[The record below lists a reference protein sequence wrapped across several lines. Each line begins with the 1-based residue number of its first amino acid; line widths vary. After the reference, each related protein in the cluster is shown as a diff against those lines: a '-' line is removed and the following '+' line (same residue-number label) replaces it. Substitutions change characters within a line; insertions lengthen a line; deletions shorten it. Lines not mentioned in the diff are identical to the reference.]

1 MPIPLFRL
9 AFCRPVTGACVSYE
23 TAVSDNQDAF
33 RGEGWVDEQRLV
45 IAGGSVAGLATA
57 LAAGRKG
64 IRSVVLER
72 DGAPLADSPEAA
84 FEVSRRG
91 APQAHQGHGF
101 LARFTVVLRER
112 FPDLLDALLEAGA
125 HSLPLTRDLGE
136 PMPGDEDLAIL
147 ALRRTTLEWVLR
159 RAALA
164 EPHVELRNDVAVAGV
179 VAAGD
184 EGPVPHIVGAR
195 LDTGEVLDASAVVA
209 ATGRRG
215 DVPAW
220 LGELGVEVPETEVD
234 TRLVYLTRWYRR
246 PDDHIEQLP
255 PRLGGDLVW
264 LKYLAVPCD
273 AGTFSITLAVP
284 RDDAELRKS
293 LADAERFDQACRM
306 LTGPRELFADA
317 PMTPITEVLPMGGLV
332 NRIRRFVDRDGE
344 PRVTGFHAVGDA
356 HTCTNPLYGRGCSL
370 AFVQATLLAD
380 ALVEHA
386 ADPAAQVTAYEA
398 GSAREVEPWYHA
410 AVQMDAYRI
419 PQPGST
425 DADGS
430 AAGGAGGGESPTD
443 LFTRV
448 VIEGGTDP
456 IIGRAII
463 RVFNL
468 LALPQEL
475 LTDTELMARV
485 APILAKPAPAERPA
499 LEGPTRE
506 ELLA

>member
-1 MPIPLFRL
+1 M
-9 AFCRPVTGACVSYE
+9 
-23 TAVSDNQDAF
+23 
-33 RGEGWVDEQRLV
+33 
-45 IAGGSVAGLATA
+45 AGLAMA
-57 LAAGRKG
+57 LAAGRQG
-64 IRSVVLER
+64 IRSIVVER
-72 DGAPLADSPEAA
+72 DAAPLADSPEAA
-84 FEVSRRG
+84 FQATRRG
-91 APQAHQGHGF
+91 APQVHQSHGF

-112 FPDLLDALLEAGA
+112 FPDLLDALLAAGA

-164 EPHVELRNDVAVAGV
+164 DRHVELRNDAAVVGLV
-179 VAAGD
+179 GEGAA
-184 EGPVPHIVGAR
+184 GPVPHVTGAR

-209 ATGRRG
+209 STGRRG

-220 LGELGVEVPETEVD
+220 LAELGVEVPETEVD
-234 TRLVYLTRWYRR
+234 TRLVYLTRWYQR
-246 PDDHIEQLP
+246 PDDHVEQLP
-255 PRLGGDLVW
+255 PRLGGDLQW

-273 AGTFSITLAVP
+273 GGTFSITLAVP
-284 RDDAELRKS
+284 RDDSELRRTLS
-293 LADAERFDQACRM
+293 DPERFDQTCRM
-306 LTGPRELFADA
+306 LTGPKELFDDA
-317 PMTPITEVLPMGGLV
+317 PMRPITDVLPMGGLV
-332 NRIRRFVDRDGE
+332 NRIRRFVDRDGA
-344 PRVTGFHAVGDA
+344 PLVTGFHAVGDA

-386 ADPAAQVTAYEA
+386 GDQAAQVVAYEQ

-410 AVQMDAYRI
+410 AVQMDAYRA
-419 PQPGST
+419 PEPG
-425 DADGS
+425 AAS
-430 AAGGAGGGESPTD
+430 AGASGGESPSD

-468 LALPQEL
+468 LVQPQDL
-475 LTDTELMARV
+475 MTDTELMARV
-485 APILAKPAPAERPA
+485 APILAKPAPPTPRPA
-499 LEGPTRE
+499 IEGPTRE
-506 ELLA
+506 EVLA